1 MAHEVDEP
9 GDHEHG
15 VKVELELGVALPGE
29 GLAVLGVVLD
39 HPVQDQAHDAVEQDL
54 GHEDEEAEPAAGA
67 GRHAVVVMLA
77 VSERE
82 VEKMEI
88 EIRPVLS
95 FPVSR
100 FRNFA
105 TRRDRN
111 EF

>member
-1 MAHEVDEP
+1 M
-9 GDHEHG
+9 
-15 VKVELELGVALPGE
+15 KVEFELGVALPGE

-82 VEKMEI
+82 AEKMDI
-88 EIRPVLS
+88 EIRPALS